1 MNRDGV
7 FPSKSLISIPPCENL
22 IHKLL
27 TCFLFFVIS
36 TIQNQWSFTV
46 RKGNKVWQ
54 SRHSERCRG
63 PQNEQSA
70 RIRLW
75 FSPVLP
81 LVSIPWIN
89 GSRSSRRTGTLA
101 MLICWE
107 PTAGSWC
114 YVSPSCNPPAHG
126 TKSRCAGS
134 RWKWAEKNT
143 PILDIQSLF
152 LWCLLVLIFLWAFWD
167 EPSEEPRFSEAL
179 SQHAAPPKV
188 TKIARLSLKLALS
201 FVDRPASG
209 FATGQNGGAW
219 SCQHQKVD
227 LWHPEDCYNDYI
239 SHLRPSPTF
248 RKLVQLQKPLGPL
261 GCSFLLERRIF
272 ARPLNPTWTDKTGTR
287 KNF

>member
-1 MNRDGV
+1 MRIWYTNSWPVFCFLWSPLSKTNGPSPSGRGTKFDRAVILNDVGGRRMSNPLESACGLALFCPW
-7 FPSKSLISIPPCENL
+7 FPSHGSMDQDLADAQELWPCWFAENPQL
-22 IHKLL
+22 DHGAMFHQVATLL
-27 TCFLFFVIS
+27 RMAQSQDVLGVDGS
-36 TIQNQWSFTV
+36 G
-46 RKGNKVWQ
+46 RK
-54 SRHSERCRG
+54 
-63 PQNEQSA
+63 
-70 RIRLW
+70 
-75 FSPVLP
+75 
-81 LVSIPWIN
+81 
-89 GSRSSRRTGTLA
+89 
-101 MLICWE
+101 
-107 PTAGSWC
+107 
-114 YVSPSCNPPAHG
+114 
-126 TKSRCAGS
+126 
-134 RWKWAEKNT
+134 KNT